1 MTTIQ
6 IPSIIYDNGK
16 IQKCEIIINSQKFNV
31 LYQNNNYNVSQEN
44 LVTNQ
49 NNNSMEKKLSDT
61 IPPKVDNQNNNSQ
74 LLTNDEVTNET
85 KQSEINKNEHT
96 DKLIELLKKQLK

>member
-49 NNNSMEKKLSDT
+49 NNNSMEKNLSDT

>member
-16 IQKCEIIINSQKFNV
+16 IQECEIIINSQKFNV

-61 IPPKVDNQNNNSQ
+61 IPPKVGNQNNNSQ
-74 LLTNDEVTNET
+74 LPTNNEVTDET
-85 KQSEINKNEHT
+85 KQTEINKNEHT

>member
-16 IQKCEIIINSQKFNV
+16 IQECEIIINSQKFNV

>member
-74 LLTNDEVTNET
+74 LPTNNEVTDET
-85 KQSEINKNEHT
+85 KQTEINKNEHT
-96 DKLIELLKKQLK
+96 DKLVELLKKQLK